1 MDVLK
6 MLIDLAFLVS
16 TLRLFHLFK
25 QCGEN
30 VLLKCFVLDWIG
42 LIMEADTD
50 LRKEIQMP
58 YFL

>member
-25 QCGEN
+25 QRGGN